1 MTWNFKKIGSNLINK
16 KMNNKKFNCN
26 LQCYLEWIAM
36 NLKKNKTHLK
46 KS

>member
-1 MTWNFKKIGSNLINK
+1 MTWNFKKISSNLINK
-16 KMNNKKFNCN
+16 KMNNKKFNWN
-26 LQCYLEWIAM
+26 LQSCLEWIAM